1 MRFFHA
7 KQISISSRAAQAM
20 RQLALDI
27 GLPVGPTLEN
37 YLPGGNSQVVQHLD
51 GIVQAHDQRGAPVYL
66 WGGQGTG
73 KSHLLKAAVTA
84 LNGQGAR
91 AGWLDA
97 SVRWPCA
104 FDEGWNAIALDEVER
119 YNPAQQAAAFNW
131 FVNASSPAT
140 GTPRHILA
148 AGSLPPADLPLR
160 EDLRTRLGWGHV
172 FRLEPLDEAQCRAAL
187 QRQAGERG
195 VVLTDEV
202 TRFMLVRFARDMGS
216 LMRLLERLDQFAL
229 QERRAITIPLL
240 RAMLQD
246 GPHTPERA

>member
-1 MRFFHA
+1 
-7 KQISISSRAAQAM
+7 M

-37 YLPGGNSQVVQHLD
+37 YFPGHNGQAVQYLQNMLQSQD
-51 GIVQAHDQRGAPVYL
+51 QAGAPVYL
-66 WGGQGTG
+66 WGGPGTG

-84 LNGQGAR
+84 LNEQGAR

-97 SVRWPCA
+97 SVAWPCD
-104 FDEGWNAIALDEVER
+104 FDETWDAIALDEVQL
-119 YNPAQQAAAFNW
+119 YSPAQQAAAFNW
-131 FVNASSPAT
+131 FVNASSPAS
-140 GTPRHILA
+140 GAARHILA

-187 QRQAGERG
+187 RRQAGERG

-202 TRFMLVRFARDMGS
+202 LDFMLVRFARDMGS
-216 LMRLLERLDQFAL
+216 LMRLLKQLDQFAL
-229 QERRAITIPLL
+229 QTRRAVTIPLL
-240 RAMLQD
+240 RAMLQEAP
-246 GPHTPERA
+246 GAAEPA

>member
-1 MRFFHA
+1 
-7 KQISISSRAAQAM
+7 
-20 RQLALDI
+20 
-27 GLPVGPTLEN
+27 
-37 YLPGGNSQVVQHLD
+37 
-51 GIVQAHDQRGAPVYL
+51 
-66 WGGQGTG
+66 
-73 KSHLLKAAVTA
+73 VTA

-216 LMRLLERLDQFAL
+216 LMRMLERLDQFAL